1 MSWLAALVV
10 LALVAPA
17 AARSDTRRVRIV
29 ERVTVDA
36 SRHDLPLV
44 RTSASVSVR
53 ADDATV
59 RPLQT
64 KTRTSDEYAI
74 ALRQFMS
81 GFGAFETGEF
91 AFTDSSLAT
100 TPRPRP
106 YVRDGRARIALWTDR
121 PVGGRA
127 DDAYYGHWRLSSHG
141 RWIDLALPL
150 QPSPLPTTVV
160 VLLTLR
166 GARTAASSEVPTE
179 SSPNRLKWV
188 FRSDRASLTPFSVRL
203 KVEGTGATYLAVDQR
218 WELFPLFYGLSAAF
232 LFVGL
237 LLISAAHPWRWGFV
251 SVAICMVA
259 GGLVA
264 ASIALDGGIWS
275 RFFMIAAT
283 ALVPGCL
290 AAASLSRR
298 KAAAGTKERVV
309 WVALLGMLVAT
320 ATTEAWL
327 IYSARQAVDWAPAGI
342 LADRLQVGLPLG
354 AFLFIG
360 AATLS
365 GTRAWLWCVALL
377 APAAALALTSSWYWR
392 TRPGSL
398 SPLAAALISGGLVV
412 LLLVV
417 GVAALIRLMLALLP
431 PLAPDLKRHTVR
443 LWTAVALA
451 ITALAGAWIAFR
463 WVNFGRLDRQT
474 HLYRVLDVGTFAS
487 SLQADSF
494 VYPVGL
500 GTRLLDFMCLIGLAA
515 VAEYLRGQ
523 VNPGVLPDT
532 RSRRLIILIFGVF
545 VGGSVGTA
553 FYVRVPIVAAI
564 GIFALWWL
572 LRFGRSEETQPMSD
586 ATRRAMLTAP
596 REKHPVK
603 GTPAWRAPGLRT
615 GFLADASDRTKR
627 KPRPVDAL
635 EYGPYGDWWRNG
647 RAAMLVSAPWAV
659 VPALHYTYALFSQRY
674 HALEPGETP
683 FGLLLVSERLLFEY
697 AYWLVASFVL
707 GALYYALPG
716 RTGVAKGLFLSLPF
730 VVAQAVGEAL
740 PGRFDV
746 LSLPFRAAEAA
757 GFLALVGLLV
767 DRLTLR
773 EANQGWA
780 QLRER
785 YDAGQWQVR
794 LRYVAVVLPVVLLL
808 SQQLIWGRPAR
819 RSRASCRRRRPCRRS
834 RDPAPD
840 ADITKR

>member
-1 MSWLAALVV
+1 MRPLRPLMSWLAALVV

-251 SVAICMVA
+251 SVAICVVA

-360 AATLS
+360 ASTLS

-377 APAAALALTSSWYWR
+377 HGRRPRPHLLVVLAHDTGLAVTARRRTDLRRARRAPACGGRCGPHPTHACAAAALGSGSQALR
-392 TRPGSL
+392 
-398 SPLAAALISGGLVV
+398 
-412 LLLVV
+412 
-417 GVAALIRLMLALLP
+417 
-431 PLAPDLKRHTVR
+431 VR

-523 VNPGVLPDT
+523 VDPGVLPDT

-596 REKHPVK
+596 REKHPVE
-603 GTPAWRAPGLRT
+603 GTPAFRAPGLRT

-635 EYGPYGDWWRNG
+635 EYGP
-647 RAAMLVSAPWAV
+647 S
-659 VPALHYTYALFSQRY
+659 
-674 HALEPGETP
+674 GE
-683 FGLLLVSERLLFEY
+683 
-697 AYWLVASFVL
+697 LVA
-707 GALYYALPG
+707 
-716 RTGVAKGLFLSLPF
+716 
-730 VVAQAVGEAL
+730 Q
-740 PGRFDV
+740 
-746 LSLPFRAAEAA
+746 RA
-757 GFLALVGLLV
+757 
-767 DRLTLR
+767 R
-773 EANQGWA
+773 
-780 QLRER
+780 
-785 YDAGQWQVR
+785 
-794 LRYVAVVLPVVLLL
+794 
-808 SQQLIWGRPAR
+808 
-819 RSRASCRRRRPCRRS
+819 
-834 RDPAPD
+834 
-840 ADITKR
+840 